1 MWFKA
6 FVLLRLPV
14 SILLLL
20 AFWALGVLGVV
31 NALVALVDTIVVL
44 VYLGVVTANL
54 WRLRLGALR
63 QTGLL
68 LAMEWAGAVI
78 WVGARDIATGPN
90 WMLMVNWACV
100 VVVVWVLPN
109 ALLLYRWRRLFAEP
123 AKEKPG
129 L

>member
-20 AFWALGVLGVV
+20 AFGALWFLGVV
-31 NALVALVDTIVVL
+31 GAVVALLDTVIAL
-44 VYLGVVTANL
+44 GYLCVVTANL
-54 WRLRLGALR
+54 WLLRPGALR

-68 LAMEWAGAVI
+68 LAIEWAGAVI
-78 WVGARDIATGPN
+78 WIGYRDISTGPN
-90 WMLMVNWACV
+90 WMLMVDWACV
-100 VVVVWVLPN
+100 VAVVWVLPN
-109 ALLLYRWRRLFAEP
+109 VAILYKARALFTEP